1 VYDLVEFEKAGIPC
15 VEIPTEAFESEAQQR
30 AIGQGLPT
38 IASAAVPTEVSYLT
52 ELSEIHEIADAA
64 MPEIIASLTAAT
76 EPMERRSAEPKIIT
90 ITPKEGE
97 DILEA
102 VNRYFFPP
110 ENRWSDG
117 FPVIPPTEE
126 RVEWMLTGTERSPD
140 EEITQLPPC
149 YGKATVEKIA
159 INAVMAGAK
168 PEYLET
174 IIAAVDAISDPKV
187 YLEGTTTTT
196 DPGNAPLIVINGPIV
211 NELGLNYS
219 WGVMGPGWR
228 PNSTIGRAL
237 SLCVRNIGGADTP
250 GSIVQHTYY
259 LPHDYSMVL
268 AQPYPETTGNWKLL
282 SEQLGYRR
290 DQNVVF
296 VMPTDGPTNL
306 SPFDSPTKPI
316 SAANL
321 LKNWVDQMAQ
331 QQPRRGF
338 VGLINFSPEHVRIL
352 AAEGWTET
360 DVKYYIFHTAF
371 SPAVLEAKETG
382 YTTRGEKHRA
392 DTFGLTRMM
401 KKPPVENCIVSGEDP
416 VRDTFVL
423 VSGAIPMGGHGNMI
437 PRSSHGGYA
446 AREIGTLAPPP
457 ARPEELVE
465 IETLPV
471 EETTTEIECLK
482 YGHYWYGEACH
493 EKPEDYE
500 EEVPTPEEA
509 PSEEEAPTPTPEET
523 PEEEEEE
530 HYESVC

>member
-1 VYDLVEFEKAGIPC
+1 MYDLVEFEKAGIPC
-15 VEIPTEAFESEAQQR
+15 VEIPTEAFESESQQR

-76 EPMERRSAEPKIIT
+76 EPMERRSAEPRIIT
-90 ITPKEGE
+90 IKPKDGE

-500 EEVPTPEEA
+500 EEVPTPEEV
-509 PSEEEAPTPTPEET
+509 PSEEEAPTPEET